1 MRYFLTLLLGST
13 FFLFSPHHAAA
24 QQQERWIAVKIID
37 IQEGVYDK
45 RGNKSFQ
52 VTIEVQMVGCER
64 ATLSLVSSAMVDGR
78 KRTWTTNDSFTASH
92 AGRIVQQRTLL
103 VSESSL
109 RNPSVGVP
117 IDFSVTARGYYKV
130 RELQQVEYIEYV
142 PVERTTPGYIVP
154 HGGGHHGGYGG
165 GIGFEF

>member
-1 MRYFLTLLLGST
+1 MRRIPILFITLLM
-13 FFLFSPHHAAA
+13 FSLASSPA
-24 QQQERWIAVKIID
+24 QSQQERWVAVKIID

-52 VTIEVQMVGCER
+52 VTLEVQMVGCER
-64 ATLSLVSSAMVDGR
+64 ATISLVSSAQVEGR
-78 KRTWTTNDSFTASH
+78 NRTWTTNDSFNAPH

-109 RNPSVGVP
+109 RSPPVGVP

-130 RELQQVEYIEYV
+130 KEMRQVEYIEYV
-142 PVERTTPGYIVP
+142 PVAHTTPGYVVP
-154 HGGGHHGGYGG
+154 HGGGHRGGHGSGFS
-165 GIGFEF
+165 FEF